1 MSEKKVVKRRVAMG
15 LGVVIAALTMVVI
28 LLVFGVI
35 PVINTQAKLVNVGL
49 GGTYYPAG
57 KLVQGQL
64 LVSNSLQVFGWVC
77 NTGSLTAYNAKLH
90 VVVTYLAPNGT
101 PVTAINT
108 YLTIGNNYPLNG
120 IVDGLQSVLV
130 SSIVSYPSNVSEPGT
145 WTITPTWTSSP

>member
-1 MSEKKVVKRRVAMG
+1 MSEKKVVQRRVAIG
-15 LGVVIAALTMVVI
+15 LGVVIAALVLIVV
-28 LLVFGVI
+28 LLLFGAI
-35 PVINTQAKLVNVGL
+35 PVISTQAKLVNVGL
-49 GGTYYPAG
+49 RGTYYPAG

-90 VVVTYLAPNGT
+90 VVVTYLAPNST
-101 PVTAINT
+101 PVTAIDT
-108 YLTIGNNYPLNG
+108 YLAIGNDYPLNG

-145 WTITPTWTSSP
+145 WTITPTWTNSH